1 VVAAD
6 ESRHELFSW
15 RFDVRYHEVDALGV
29 VFNMWYLAYCDA
41 AQAAFFAE
49 LGSPSAGLNRDG
61 LDVMLRHADVH
72 WTGSLEAFGSGRVD
86 VRPVA
91 LGRTSLTLLHEIYR
105 EPDGVLVFTAQI
117 TYVCVRVAAK
127 APVPLPPTLR
137 HVLAERL
144 PRSDTPST

>member
-1 VVAAD
+1 VTYPQP
-6 ESRHELFSW
+6 HHPPFSW

-29 VFNMWYLAYCDA
+29 VFNMWYLGYCDA

-49 LGSPSAGLNRDG
+49 LGTPSSALNRDG

-91 LGRTSLTLLHEIYR
+91 LGRTSLTLLHEVYR
-105 EPDGVLVFTAQI
+105 EPDDVLVFTARI

-127 APVPLPPTLR
+127 APVPVPPQLR
-137 HVLAERL
+137 EALAERL
-144 PRSDTPST
+144 PRHDQDPA